1 MSKIWIILK
10 SEFLRRVTSKW
21 FIIITLL
28 APVLL
33 VALLFIPGLVTVIAS
48 GGDET
53 TVAVID
59 ETGVLLPRL
68 QAEAGDDF
76 TFTASELS
84 QEALRD
90 SVMAGAVDGYLYLPP
105 QVLDGEGGATYY
117 SAEGGGLSFGMRL
130 TRTVSDAVEQERLQ
144 AQQVP
149 DEVLQII
156 ETNVDVDLVKLT
168 EEGEEEDA
176 TLAYTIVGYV
186 MGFFIYMSVFIY
198 GAIVM
203 QGVIEEKTS
212 RVVEVVVSSVR
223 PFQLLMG
230 KVLGIGAMGLVQLI
244 TWAALI
250 GVGMTFA
257 GTIMAL
263 FLNPADLGLSADA
276 SQQAMLEAAD
286 ITIPSVPPGLF
297 IWFILFFLGGYLL
310 YASLYAA
317 IGSAVEQQQDA
328 QTLQLPIALLVIVPI
343 LFIGFIVESPNSTLS
358 VVMSLIPFFAPIL
371 MIVRVAVTDV
381 AFWQVGLSYL
391 LLIGTFIG
399 SIWISSR
406 IYRIGILMYGKK
418 PSLKDLAKW
427 VRYA

>member
-1 MSKIWIILK
+1 
-10 SEFLRRVTSKW
+10 
-21 FIIITLL
+21 
-28 APVLL
+28 
-33 VALLFIPGLVTVIAS
+33 
-48 GGDET
+48 
-53 TVAVID
+53 
-59 ETGVLLPRL
+59 
-68 QAEAGDDF
+68 
-76 TFTASELS
+76 
-84 QEALRD
+84 
-90 SVMAGAVDGYLYLPP
+90 
-105 QVLDGEGGATYY
+105 
-117 SAEGGGLSFGMRL
+117 
-130 TRTVSDAVEQERLQ
+130 
-144 AQQVP
+144 
-149 DEVLQII
+149 
-156 ETNVDVDLVKLT
+156 VDLVKLT
-168 EEGEEEDA
+168 DEGEEEDA

-358 VVMSLIPFFAPIL
+358 VAMSLVPFFSPIL